1 MRWLPWKWPSS
12 LLLGLYL
19 AGLPVL
25 AQNQVEV
32 RFPGFVLQVAGVER
46 PRLPQVQSYL
56 WQARRDLQARSW
68 LLPTSV
74 TVRVHADLTSFA
86 QQTGAPW
93 FVLAVANRT
102 QARLDL
108 QRLAVVTSRG
118 GLEATLRHELF
129 HLAQPAS
136 WPRWRAEGEAM
147 RFAGQRSQASPLL
160 GIGPEQLDQL
170 LAHPK
175 DPDQLARAM
184 ATAYRWVAEG
194 RR

>member
-1 MRWLPWKWPSS
+1 M
-12 LLLGLYL
+12 
-19 AGLPVL
+19 L
-25 AQNQVEV
+25 AQNQLEV
-32 RFPGFVLQVAGVER
+32 RFTGFVLQVAGVER

-56 WQARRDLQARSW
+56 QRARRDLQARGW

-74 TVRVHADLTSFA
+74 TVRVHPDLASFG

-108 QRLAVVTSRG
+108 QRLAVVMRSSS
-118 GLEATLRHELF
+118 LEATLRHELF
-129 HLAQPAS
+129 HLAQPAG

-170 LAHPK
+170 LLQPQS
-175 DPDQLARAM
+175 PDQLARAL
-184 ATAYRWVAEG
+184 ATAYGWVTAG